1 MQTVLYVGRMQT
13 GAEVDVRRVHDE
25 FPVAALQQGTGVER
39 LVIFIG
45 SGFYALE
52 VTVGDG
58 DFQDNFHRFLALPDI
73 QALFQALRPYVQDLP
88 STEQTTAEMPL
99 ATAMLLWQRSGAGDA
114 TTV

>member
-13 GAEVDVRRVHDE
+13 GTEVEVRRVHDD
-25 FPVAALQQGTGVER
+25 FPVEALQHATGVER
-39 LVIFIG
+39 LVLFIG
-45 SGFYALE
+45 SGIYAME

-58 DFQDNFHRFLALPDI
+58 DFQDNFHRFLGSPDI

-88 STEQTTAEMPL
+88 IADQLTADMPL
-99 ATAMLLWQRSGAGDA
+99 ATAMLLWQRSGQGDA